1 MSCNNMYKTDFTE
14 NELCNVSHYKGKQP
28 FGDYNALGQLQGYY
42 WHYGDTVNLSF
53 NIDGEV
59 RVENDA
65 IIYTAIGD
73 APTTETVGRIGQ
85 KAYNVIDEKSW
96 ECTAIVDESYTW
108 TQDSVF
114 TYPTDGAKSVY
125 VTAAE
130 YLKGKKVSVTLYN
143 FRYEKE
149 YTWFLD
155 ASPII
160 NINID
165 KELSE
170 KFIRGTYCLTL
181 QVFDNLSLLYIDVIK
196 DKECVITVR

>member
-1 MSCNNMYKTDFTE
+1 MGCNDMYTTNFTR
-14 NELCNVSHYKGKQP
+14 NDLCNVDHYKGKQP
-28 FGDYNALGQLQGYY
+28 FGDYNALGELQGYF
-42 WHYGDTVNLSF
+42 WHQGDTINLSF

-73 APTTETVGRIGQ
+73 APSTDTVGRIGQ
-85 KAYNVIDEKSW
+85 KAYNVIDQKSW
-96 ECTAIVDESYTW
+96 ECTAIDGDSYTW
-108 TQDSVF
+108 TQDSEF
-114 TYPTDGAKSVY
+114 TYPEDGARSVY
-125 VTAAE
+125 VTASE
-130 YLKGKKVSVTLYN
+130 YLKGKQAKVTLYN

-149 YTWFLD
+149 YAWILD

-165 KELSE
+165 KELSD
-170 KFIRGTYCLTL
+170 KFIKGTYYLTL
-181 QVFDNLSLLYIDVIK
+181 QIFDDNSLLYIDVIK